1 MMNAK
6 RILRYLRGTTQL
18 GLMYKGNEEEN
29 GEVVVSAYCDAD
41 WGKNKEDRRSTTG
54 YCIYINENLV
64 SWNTKKQTTV
74 ALSTAEAELMSVCEC
89 VKEVKWIQQLLTEM
103 NMKVRI
109 PIIVYEDNQAT
120 IKISENDTHHDRTKH
135 IDIKYHFI
143 RDDIKNKLIKLEWVT
158 TDEQVADILTKTTTG
173 PTFIQLRNRLLH
185 TCTDQVNN
193 SNK

>member
-1 MMNAK
+1 
-6 RILRYLRGTTQL
+6 
-18 GLMYKGNEEEN
+18 
-29 GEVVVSAYCDAD
+29 
-41 WGKNKEDRRSTTG
+41 
-54 YCIYINENLV
+54 
-64 SWNTKKQTTV
+64 
-74 ALSTAEAELMSVCEC
+74 
-89 VKEVKWIQQLLTEM
+89 M